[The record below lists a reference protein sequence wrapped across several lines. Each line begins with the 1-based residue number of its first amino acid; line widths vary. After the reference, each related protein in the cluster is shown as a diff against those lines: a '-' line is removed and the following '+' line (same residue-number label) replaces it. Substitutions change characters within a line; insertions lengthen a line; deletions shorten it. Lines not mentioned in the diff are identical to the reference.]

1 VFVWRWGWVRL
12 VSDREACFIPC
23 RPYRTRLERLPSLN
37 WRNAPAAL
45 AQLAFREW
53 HPYVAKM
60 QINAKRLTKDCLNAQ
75 SALATSGCGHRGTG
89 ATAIIEPVLSLIR
102 DLRKE
107 KHSWSAIAAALARQG
122 VVQGSDRQP
131 ITARRLTALI
141 AAIEKRV
148 RRQAECQRGRGL
160 RQDLAP
166 SQTRSHTL
174 ALSVDL
180 KPTSA
185 AADTDSDSE
194 ETIRRRE
201 FEDRVQ
207 SLMKKDPS

>member
-1 VFVWRWGWVRL
+1 
-12 VSDREACFIPC
+12 
-23 RPYRTRLERLPSLN
+23 
-37 WRNAPAAL
+37 L
-45 AQLAFREW
+45 AQLAFRER

-60 QINAKRLTKDCLNAQ
+60 QINAKRLTKDCSNAQ
-75 SALATSGCGHRGTG
+75 SMLAASGRAHCGTG
-89 ATAIIEPVLSLIR
+89 ATAIIEPVLPLIR
-102 DLRKE
+102 DLREQKQ
-107 KHSWSAIAAALARQG
+107 SWSAIAAALARQG

-148 RRQAECQRGRGL
+148 RRQAERHRGRGL
-160 RQDLAP
+160 RQDLTP
-166 SQTRSHTL
+166 SPTQSHSL
-174 ALSVDL
+174 ALSGDL
-180 KPTSA
+180 KPTKVA
-185 AADTDSDSE
+185 TNTVSDSE

>member
-1 VFVWRWGWVRL
+1 M
-12 VSDREACFIPC
+12 
-23 RPYRTRLERLPSLN
+23 
-37 WRNAPAAL
+37 L

-53 HPYVAKM
+53 DAYVAKM
-60 QINAKRLTKDCLNAQ
+60 QINAKRLTKDCSHAQ
-75 SALATSGCGHRGTG
+75 SALAVSGREHRRTG
-89 ATAIIEPVLSLIR
+89 ATAIIEPVLPLIC
-102 DLRKE
+102 DLRKQ

-141 AAIEKRV
+141 SAIDKRE
-148 RRQAECQRGRGL
+148 RRHAKRSEGRF
-160 RQDLAP
+160 RRPDLAP

-174 ALSVDL
+174 ALSADL
-180 KPTSA
+180 KPANVTA
-185 AADTDSDSE
+185 NAVTDSE

-207 SLMKKDPS
+207 SLLKRDPS

>member
-1 VFVWRWGWVRL
+1 M
-12 VSDREACFIPC
+12 
-23 RPYRTRLERLPSLN
+23 
-37 WRNAPAAL
+37 AL

-53 HPYVAKM
+53 RPYVAEM
-60 QINAKRLTKDCLNAQ
+60 QINAKRLTKDSLDAQ
-75 SALATSGCGHRGTG
+75 SALAASGCGHPGTG
-89 ATAIIEPVLSLIR
+89 ATAIIEPVLPLIR
-102 DLRKE
+102 DLRKQ

-148 RRQAECQRGRGL
+148 RRQAERQHGRGL

-166 SQTRSHTL
+166 PQAQFHTL
-174 ALSVDL
+174 VLSADL
-180 KPTSA
+180 KPTGA
-185 AADTDSDSE
+185 AADTDSDNE
-194 ETIRRRE
+194 EQIRRRE
-201 FEDRVQ
+201 FENRVR